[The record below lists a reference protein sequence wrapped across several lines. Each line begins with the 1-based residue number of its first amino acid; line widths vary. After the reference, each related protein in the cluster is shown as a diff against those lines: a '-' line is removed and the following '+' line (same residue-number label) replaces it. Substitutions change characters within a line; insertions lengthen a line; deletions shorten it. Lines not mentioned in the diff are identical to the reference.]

1 MAKRLTDAELLARVP
16 AADVLD
22 AFYSRH
28 VDAVFR
34 FAVRRCR
41 NADDVA
47 DLVSMVFLELFSAA
61 ASYDGRRDD
70 ARPWLL
76 AIAGRC
82 LADQRRRGHRQRE
95 VAEKLAVLPRFSED
109 EQDRVDSML
118 DAARAAPAIEH
129 ALASRLTPAE
139 RELFLLVAYDELSVA
154 QAARSLGLTPVAG
167 RMRLA
172 RARKKLKA
180 AAGQDGQPGIADRSA
195 ILTSQGE
202 P

>member
-1 MAKRLTDAELLARVP
+1 MTKPLTDAVLLARVP
-16 AADVLD
+16 AADALD
-22 AFYSRH
+22 ELYSRH

-47 DLVSMVFLELFSAA
+47 DLVSTVFLELFSAA
-61 ASYDGRRDD
+61 ASYDGRRGD

-76 AIAGRC
+76 GIAARC
-82 LADQRRRGHRQRE
+82 LADQRRRGQRHLE
-95 VAEKLAVLPRFSED
+95 VAEALAGLPHFSED
-109 EQDRVDSML
+109 EQERVDSII
-118 DAARAAPAIEH
+118 DAARAAPALEA
-129 ALASRLTPAE
+129 ALAAQLTQSE
-139 RELFLLVAYDELSVA
+139 RDLFLLVAYDELSVA
-154 QAARSLGLTPVAG
+154 DAARSLGLTPVAG

-180 AAGQDGQPGIADRSA
+180 AVGLHGTDERST

-202 P
+202 R